1 MTHSSIWHTPLLFVA
16 LISLASCTSLQATS
30 ASFEPALLQDITY
43 GDDDKNKIDIYLP
56 ASANNAPVIFMVHG
70 GAWRFG
76 DKTSKAVV
84 SNKVQRWVSKGFIF
98 ISVNYRMLPKTGPL
112 EQANDVARAL
122 AFAQAK
128 APDWGGGSSK
138 FILMGHSAGAHL
150 VSVLATSPSIAF
162 SHGAKPWL
170 GTVSIDTATLNLVD
184 TMERRH
190 FRFYDKVFGDDIDY
204 WKSVSPFHLL
214 QKPQAPFLAICS
226 TQRKDGACS
235 QAEQFVKKAT
245 SLSMQANVLK
255 VDLSHREAN
264 ANLGKD
270 STYTKAVESFLA
282 TLDSSVKQVLTKP

>member
-1 MTHSSIWHTPLLFVA
+1 
-16 LISLASCTSLQATS
+16 
-30 ASFEPALLQDITY
+30 
-43 GDDDKNKIDIYLP
+43 
-56 ASANNAPVIFMVHG
+56 
-70 GAWRFG
+70 
-76 DKTSKAVV
+76 
-84 SNKVQRWVSKGFIF
+84 
-98 ISVNYRMLPKTGPL
+98 
-112 EQANDVARAL
+112 
-122 AFAQAK
+122 
-128 APDWGGGSSK
+128 
-138 FILMGHSAGAHL
+138 MGHSAGAHL

-184 TMERRH
+184 TMERKH
-190 FRFYDKVFGDDIDY
+190 FRFYDKVFGDDIGY

-245 SLSMQANVLK
+245 SLNMQANVLK

-282 TLDSSVKQVLTKP
+282 TLHSSVKQVLTKP